1 MAHVTGQNENG
12 GSPAGHTRPQSGP
25 NGNGKGTPRILL
37 YTGKGGVGKT
47 SVAAATALA
56 CAARGY
62 RTIVLSTDIAHSL
75 GDVFG
80 VELGPEPI
88 EIVPNL
94 RGQESDAFFNV
105 ARYWGRIQQYAS
117 SVLRWRGLEEV
128 LAEEMAVLPGM
139 DEVGSLLWIAEHHDS
154 GDYDV
159 IVVDAAPT
167 GETLRLLSLP
177 EAGKWWMEK
186 IEPIG
191 RRISKLT
198 GPLIQRIVGMPMPGD
213 DVFNAGEELF
223 RKLEHLHDLL
233 SDPDRTSVRVV
244 LTLEQVV
251 IKEAQR
257 SFTYF
262 HLYGYPT
269 DLVVANR
276 VLPDEV
282 GPFFRG
288 WYEAQQ
294 RYGPQVEQ
302 AFAPI
307 PVLQAPFF
315 DREVVG
321 VPMLSQ
327 LGAALY
333 GETDPT
339 VHFYR
344 GRPYSVTRDDGEFIL
359 AVELPF
365 AMKEE
370 ISLTRHADELLI
382 EVGSWRRNLVLPR
395 ALIDAPTR
403 GARFDDQVLRI
414 RFEAPP
420 RTTRR

>member
-1 MAHVTGQNENG
+1 VA
-12 GSPAGHTRPQSGP
+12 
-25 NGNGKGTPRILL
+25 RILL

-56 CAARGY
+56 CAKRGY
-62 RTIVLSTDIAHSL
+62 RTMVISTDIAHSL

-80 VELGPEPI
+80 VELGSQPT
-88 EIVPNL
+88 EIAPNL
-94 RGQESDAFFNV
+94 WGQESDVYFNV
-105 ARYWGRIQQYAS
+105 DRYWGRIQEYAT
-117 SVLRWRGLEEV
+117 SVLRWRGLDEV
-128 LAEEMAVLPGM
+128 LAEEMTVLPGM

-177 EAGKWWMEK
+177 EAGRWWMEK

-191 RRISKLT
+191 RRITKLT
-198 GPLIQRIVGMPMPGD
+198 GPLIQRVVGMPMPGD

-223 RKLEHLHDLL
+223 RRLEHMHDLL
-233 SDPDRTSVRVV
+233 IDPDRTSVRVV

-276 VLPDEV
+276 VLPDDV
-282 GPFFRG
+282 GWRYFRG
-288 WYEAQQ
+288 WYERQQ
-294 RYGPQVEQ
+294 RYGPMVEQ

-307 PVLQAPFF
+307 PILRAPFL
-315 DREVVG
+315 DREVIGLQV
-321 VPMLSQ
+321 
-327 LGAALY
+327 LGELGEALY
-333 GETDPT
+333 GDQDPSRQ
-339 VHFYR
+339 FYV
-344 GRPYSVTRDDGEFIL
+344 GRPYSVARDDGVFVL
-359 AVELPF
+359 SVELPF
-365 AMKEE
+365 ATKEQ
-370 ISLTRHADELLI
+370 INLSRHADELVI
-382 EVGSWRRNLVLPR
+382 DVGTWRRNLVLPR
-395 ALIDAPTR
+395 ILVEATTLGAKFDDHVLKIRFAAPARSTNGGETR
-403 GARFDDQVLRI
+403 GGH
-414 RFEAPP
+414 
-420 RTTRR
+420 

>member
-1 MAHVTGQNENG
+1 MT
-12 GSPAGHTRPQSGP
+12 
-25 NGNGKGTPRILL
+25 RILV

-56 CAARGY
+56 CADRGY
-62 RTIVLSTDIAHSL
+62 RTIVMSTDIAHSL
-75 GDVFG
+75 GDAFDQP
-80 VELGPEPI
+80 LGPMPGQI
-88 EIVPNL
+88 APNL
-94 RGQESDAFFNV
+94 WGQETDIFFNV
-105 ARYWGRIQQYAS
+105 ARYWGRIQEYAV
-117 SVLRWRGLEEV
+117 SVLRWRGLDEV
-128 LAEEMAVLPGM
+128 LAEEMTVLPGM

-159 IVVDAAPT
+159 VVVDAAPT

-177 EAGKWWMEK
+177 EAAKWWMEK

-198 GPLIQRIVGMPMPGD
+198 GPLIQRVVGMPMPTD

-223 RKLEHLHDLL
+223 RRLEHMHGLL
-233 SDPDRTSVRVV
+233 VDPARTSVRVV

-262 HLYGYPT
+262 HLYNYPT
-269 DLVVANR
+269 DLVIANR

-282 GPFFRG
+282 GPYFRG

-302 AFAPI
+302 TFHPI
-307 PVLQAPFF
+307 PVRQAPFF

-321 VPMLSQ
+321 LPMLRD
-327 LGAALY
+327 LGRALY
-333 GETDPT
+333 GDVDPT
-339 VHFYR
+339 TFFYR
-344 GRPYSVTRDDGEFIL
+344 GRPYAVARENGGFVVS
-359 AVELPF
+359 VELPF
-365 AMKEE
+365 TTKDQ
-370 ISLTRHADELLI
+370 IQLSRHADELVIDL
-382 EVGSWRRNLVLPR
+382 GTWRRTLVLPR
-395 ALIDAPTR
+395 ILVDAPTE
-403 GARFDDQVLRI
+403 GARFDDSTLKI
-414 RFEAPP
+414 RFGRPEHTPVRAQ
-420 RTTRR
+420 